1 MFQEDNVFIEEDIND
16 DDNFNENNIM
26 FQNMAQQY
34 GQMINNLRNENTM
47 LKYNLNE
54 QLQLI
59 NYFQKI
65 SIEAQEKID
74 KLIKE
79 NKKIF
84 KENEEMKE
92 KINEINN
99 QTKENKKKES
109 LRIKDDLNSIK
120 EEINQVHNFYSNQ
133 IIEKENVLNNLKT
146 NYDTLEGQ
154 YQETLKSTINTYNNT
169 PQLSNINSKSHLFD
183 NKEEKFSF
191 YGYYYQKNCNN
202 CS

>member
-1 MFQEDNVFIEEDIND
+1 MFQEDNVSIEEDIND
-16 DDNFNENNIM
+16 DNFIENNII
-26 FQNMAQQY
+26 FQNMVGQI
-34 GQMINNLRNENTM
+34 GQMINNLRNENAM

-74 KLIKE
+74 KLISE

-92 KINEINN
+92 KITKINN
-99 QTKENKKKES
+99 QAKDNKRRES
-109 LRIKDDLNSIK
+109 LRIQCDINSIK
-120 EEINQVHNFYSNQ
+120 DELNHVHNFYSNQ
-133 IIEKENVLNNLKT
+133 LIEKENVLNNLKS
-146 NYDTLEGQ
+146 NYNTLEGQ
-154 YQETLKSTINTYNNT
+154 YQETLKSTMNSYNNT
-169 PQLSNINSKSHLFD
+169 PHLSNINSKSYLFD

-191 YGYYYQKNCNN
+191 YGNYYQKNCNN

>member
-34 GQMINNLRNENTM
+34 GQMINNLRNENTI

-59 NYFQKI
+59 NHFQKI

-133 IIEKENVLNNLKT
+133 LIEKENVLNNLKT

-191 YGYYYQKNCNN
+191 YGNYYQKNCNN

>member
-1 MFQEDNVFIEEDIND
+1 MFQEDNDFIEEDIND
-16 DDNFNENNIM
+16 DQFIENNII
-26 FQNMAQQY
+26 FQNMVQQY

-54 QLQLI
+54 QIQLI
-59 NYFQKI
+59 NHFQKI

-74 KLIKE
+74 KLINV
-79 NKKIF
+79 NKKIL

-92 KINEINN
+92 KIKKINN
-99 QTKENKKKES
+99 EKKNNKKKES
-109 LRIKDDLNSIK
+109 LKIKDDINSIK
-120 EEINQVHNFYSNQ
+120 EEINHVHNFYSNQ
-133 IIEKENVLNNLKT
+133 LIEKENCLNNLKT
-146 NYDTLEGQ
+146 NYNTLEGQ
-154 YQETLKSTINTYNNT
+154 FQETLKSNINTYNNT

-191 YGYYYQKNCNN
+191 YGNYYQKNCNN

>member
-74 KLIKE
+74 KLISE
-79 NKKIF
+79 NKKINYF
-84 KENEEMKE
+84 
-92 KINEINN
+92 
-99 QTKENKKKES
+99 
-109 LRIKDDLNSIK
+109 LFG
-120 EEINQVHNFYSNQ
+120 H
-133 IIEKENVLNNLKT
+133 KT
-146 NYDTLEGQ
+146 E
-154 YQETLKSTINTYNNT
+154 
-169 PQLSNINSKSHLFD
+169 
-183 NKEEKFSF
+183 
-191 YGYYYQKNCNN
+191 
-202 CS
+202 